1 MHSLILKS
9 PKHRGNSSSQAQ
21 FASASG
27 LSDLLGCG
35 AVLEPS
41 AGGMLDPIALHS
53 KCVFKSWVW
62 LILPTENMRSTNYGI
77 FTNIWAISYGI
88 LPTSILSA
96 WEPRSSCDEY
106 LFYDVAE
113 GVSNVAF
120 TGQERVAGGQM
131 PQGV

>member
-1 MHSLILKS
+1 
-9 PKHRGNSSSQAQ
+9 
-21 FASASG
+21 
-27 LSDLLGCG
+27 
-35 AVLEPS
+35 
-41 AGGMLDPIALHS
+41 
-53 KCVFKSWVW
+53 
-62 LILPTENMRSTNYGI
+62 MRSTNYGI
-77 FTNIWAISYGI
+77 FTNIWDANYGIYHGI